1 MTLMSS
7 QSHLFREFEKLT
19 FKELKSSKRLVEFI
33 NCKVELAGDHFSP
46 DEEIQQKAN
55 LFAEMLTETLRDN
68 YQALSIRAFAHIS
81 VALDYLLDPQDAGA
95 KDGEPDTK
103 PGGLA
108 SDRMLLLRTAIRFQR
123 EIEEFQKWKAR
134 QFGQR

>member
-1 MTLMSS
+1 MPLMSS

-33 NCKVELAGDHFSP
+33 SCKLDLAGDHFSP
-46 DEEIQQKAN
+46 DAEVQQKAI

-68 YQALSIRAFAHIS
+68 YQALSIRAFTHIS

-95 KDGEPDTK
+95 KDGELDTK

-123 EIEEFQKWKAR
+123 EIEEFRKWKAK
-134 QFGQR
+134 QLGQR